1 MKKYSSRQI
10 DEYILNN
17 IESHPSDISRITV
30 EQFDISRQS
39 IARHLR
45 NLVDQGLIS
54 ATGNTKARK
63 YKLKP
68 IIYESFKLDVTSN
81 LEEDVVWRERVLPLV
96 TGVPENVLSIC
107 QYGFTE
113 MLNNVVSHA
122 DSKKV
127 LIHIE
132 RNAINIHIMVSD
144 YGVGIF
150 KKIQTAFNY
159 DDPRHALLELSKGK
173 LTSDQKG
180 HTGEG
185 IFFTSRMF
193 DNFQILS
200 GDLFYSRTNTGDD
213 WLIEVEERPHRVG
226 TAIFMEIRPDMK
238 RTMKGVF
245 NQYTSGKDFGFT
257 KTHVPIKLARYDTEQ
272 LVSRS
277 QARRILARFER
288 FEEVMLDF
296 RDVETI
302 GQAFADEIFRVYQ
315 REHPETKIYCVG
327 LVPETKR
334 MIKRVK
340 SNAEQLPLNL

>member
-1 MKKYSSRQI
+1 MKEYSRQI

-17 IESHPSDISRITV
+17 IKSHPSDISRITV
-30 EQFDISRQS
+30 GQFGVSRQS

-45 NLVDQGLIS
+45 NLVAQGLIT
-54 ATGNTKARK
+54 AMGNTKARK
-63 YKLKP
+63 YKLNL
-68 IIYESFKLDVTSN
+68 IVDELFNLDVTSN
-81 LEEDVVWRERVLPLV
+81 LEEDVIWRKRLLPLMF
-96 TGVPENVLSIC
+96 GVSENVLNIC

-113 MLNNVVSHA
+113 MLNNVVSHS

-127 LIHIE
+127 LISIE
-132 RNAINIHIMVSD
+132 RNAINIKIMVSD

-193 DNFQILS
+193 DSFQILA
-200 GDLFYSRTNTGDD
+200 GNLYYSRTNTGDD

-226 TAIFMEIRPDMK
+226 TAIFMEIRPNVE

-245 NQYTSGKDFGFT
+245 DQYASGKNFGFS
-257 KTHVPIKLARYDTEQ
+257 KTHVPIKLARYETEQ
-272 LVSRS
+272 LLSRS
-277 QARRILARFER
+277 QARRVLARFER

-296 RDVETI
+296 EGVEII

-315 REHPETKIYCVG
+315 HEHPETKIHCVG
-327 LVPETKR
+327 LLPETKR
-334 MIKRVK
+334 MIKRAK
-340 SNAEQLPLNL
+340 LNADQLPLNL